1 MAKKKR
7 YKVNKE
13 FQSREAIKR
22 LSPRSNCQNV
32 TALTTLERLE
42 FQKIFFGSV
51 NNDGGRQVLSSV
63 PWPHHFEIHFTGPG
77 RV

>member
-7 YKVNKE
+7 YKVKKE
-13 FQSREAIKR
+13 FQNREAIKR

-42 FQKIFFGSV
+42 FKKIFF
-51 NNDGGRQVLSSV
+51 DVLSCRFS
-63 PWPHHFEIHFTGPG
+63 EQ
-77 RV
+77 